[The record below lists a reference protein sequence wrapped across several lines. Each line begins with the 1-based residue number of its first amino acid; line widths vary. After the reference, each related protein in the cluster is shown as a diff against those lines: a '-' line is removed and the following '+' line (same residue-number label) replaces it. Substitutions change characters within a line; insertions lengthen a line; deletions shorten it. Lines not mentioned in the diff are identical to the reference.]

1 MAFTPLI
8 VVHIAAAVGAFVVG
22 ATVLALKRGTPTHR
36 ITGRVW
42 VALMLTTALVSFW
55 IRATGSFSWVHLL
68 SAWMLVTLFVAVRS
82 ILRGNTH
89 AHRRWMVSSYA
100 GLVTAGV
107 FALLPDRRLG
117 FLVWH
122 AFGLV

>member
-1 MAFTPLI
+1 MPFTPLI
-8 VVHIAAAVGAFVVG
+8 LVHIAAAVGAALVG
-22 ATVLALKRGTPTHR
+22 AIMLAIKRGTPLHR

-42 VALMLTTALVSFW
+42 VALMLATALVSFG
-55 IRATGSFSWVHLL
+55 IQASGNFSWIHLL

-89 AHRRWMVSSYA
+89 AHRRWMISAYA